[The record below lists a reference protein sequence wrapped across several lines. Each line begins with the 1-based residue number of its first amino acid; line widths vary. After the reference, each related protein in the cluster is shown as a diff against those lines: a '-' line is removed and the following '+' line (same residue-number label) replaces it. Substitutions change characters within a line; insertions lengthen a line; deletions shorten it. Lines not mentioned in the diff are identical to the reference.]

1 MHTYRESG
9 LTIRFSA
16 ECEVCKFD
24 EHRFFRW
31 LSGSGIKGVDF
42 LVLCEKELFLLEI
55 KNFNQWKGKA
65 IPEDLFE
72 EIEGKKEGTLKVIRV
87 VHSFFLRKWSY
98 RLWKRWVYPM
108 AVARK
113 AFSEWHFW
121 TQALEKVETGCFS
134 LYFLTSGL
142 PENNRQEWRHR
153 KEENFLKK
161 IHFQALPEGA
171 TSLDWPFFPKTEI

>member
-1 MHTYRESG
+1 MHTYRESD
-9 LTIRFSA
+9 LTISFST
-16 ECEVCKFD
+16 ECKVCKFD

-55 KNFNQWKGKA
+55 KNFNQWKEKA

-98 RLWKRWVYPM
+98 RLWKRWVYPKS
-108 AVARK
+108 VARK
-113 AFSEWHFW
+113 AFSEWYFW
-121 TQALEKVETGCFS
+121 TRALEKVEAGCFS

-142 PENNRQEWRHR
+142 PQENKLEWESRE
-153 KEENFLKK
+153 EENPPNR
-161 IHFQALPEGA
+161 IHFLVIPENTSSLPDFI
-171 TSLDWPFFPKTEI
+171 LKVL